1 MVATVSQSS
10 VLPLVAAPWARAR
23 ASSKSLAR
31 RRSDGK
37 SSLHRGAVSE
47 NEYVLVGDQK
57 HARDRTGALLLHL
70 EEARSWHEIGA
81 AEAAEQG
88 NKPVMKLKACLRGEL
103 L

>member
-1 MVATVSQSS
+1 VPQ
-10 VLPLVAAPWARAR
+10 
-23 ASSKSLAR
+23 
-31 RRSDGK
+31 
-37 SSLHRGAVSE
+37 